1 MCMKHKDV
9 ERLRAEYPEGSRIV
23 MVLMED
29 DPRPIAPGS
38 VGTVN
43 HVDDAGQIHISWDS
57 GRTLAVIPGVDKFRL
72 ASEGR

>member
-1 MCMKHKDV
+1 MKREDL
-9 ERLRAEYPEGSRIV
+9 ERLRQEYPKGTRIV
-23 MVLMED
+23 MILMED

-72 ASEGR
+72 ASEGRK